1 MQSSKVQVQLHM
13 SRISRQKPLT
23 PRSASPKRFLPPFG
37 IGTPEAESLKQD
49 VRKYVARVRKTS
61 INELLLNFGAR
72 FNEIFW
78 RKKKAK
84 QGSWKAWLQTIHGI
98 ELDLKASPYPGIA
111 CSCAS
116 DMYAFL
122 DTLSPV
128 PVAEKDTHNASES
141 WGHAQRSLE
150 KEVRNCLSR
159 NGPTSIDKMQKD
171 FGDRYRAVH
180 PPPWSLRRWLSGL
193 SGVECSFMQLSGQDN
208 ADHGMNTDRASKQC
222 YTSTL
227 VLVFNEPR
235 VHSTSSECQH
245 KRKRTK
251 SKHKRSRCHNRSRSH
266 RAHANSRAIRPAVLN
281 GQLVQSSAERPAER
295 PAAAQAVSPVA
306 AVAPKQQQWWQQGHQ
321 HVEKPAEDN
330 QQQGIG
336 ADAEKQVE
344 IDDTAYKATEDSTSS
359 ECQHK
364 RKRSKSKHK
373 RSRCHNRSRSHRKQ
387 SRSKRD
393 RSRSKHDRNRSK
405 RKKMRSKQRKSR
417 SMLGRSRSRPEQR
430 GKEEKEEED
439 EEEERK
445 RIAKTSLKLSNGAA
459 AAAERQPDNESGA
472 FGHSSPRSVQK
483 DLEHTF
489 RNVRTAAGLDT
500 QPGNESAASGRESL
514 YTAKQAIAHKQL
526 KEWLKWK
533 ADDGKG
539 TLLQYEE
546 ALLREFGSKQELAA
560 SINKATPGVSMGQR
574 VDPAVFE
581 ALGVHLLGHKLM
593 LVKAIAALQREH
605 MQ

>member
-1 MQSSKVQVQLHM
+1 M
-13 SRISRQKPLT
+13 
-23 PRSASPKRFLPPFG
+23 
-37 IGTPEAESLKQD
+37 KQD

-193 SGVECSFMQLSGQDN
+193 SGVECSLMQLSGQDN

-227 VLVFNEPR
+227 VLVFNESR

-321 HVEKPAEDN
+321 HVEKPAEDKE
-330 QQQGIG
+330 QQGI
-336 ADAEKQVE
+336 ADKETLQRSVGFSLSR
-344 IDDTAYKATEDSTSS
+344 DSWGIESTQGSDTSS
-359 ECQHK
+359 DK
-364 RKRSKSKHK
+364 W
-373 RSRCHNRSRSHRKQ
+373 SREKWS
-387 SRSKRD
+387 
-393 RSRSKHDRNRSK
+393 
-405 RKKMRSKQRKSR
+405 QRKEWDQSEQQQWHPR
-417 SMLGRSRSRPEQR
+417 EEWHQRMAPEQQQQQWDQ
-430 GKEEKEEED
+430 G
-439 EEEERK
+439 
-445 RIAKTSLKLSNGAA
+445 TVS
-459 AAAERQPDNESGA
+459 
-472 FGHSSPRSVQK
+472 
-483 DLEHTF
+483 
-489 RNVRTAAGLDT
+489 
-500 QPGNESAASGRESL
+500 
-514 YTAKQAIAHKQL
+514 YTHL
-526 KEWLKWK
+526 TLPTK
-533 ADDGKG
+533 A
-539 TLLQYEE
+539 
-546 ALLREFGSKQELAA
+546 
-560 SINKATPGVSMGQR
+560 
-574 VDPAVFE
+574 
-581 ALGVHLLGHKLM
+581 
-593 LVKAIAALQREH
+593 
-605 MQ
+605 

>member
-1 MQSSKVQVQLHM
+1 MCIRDSLRKIANEQDPLPTGFVQRSRAGYHTAIATELEPNITVTWPLGHMITESDVPDYAELQRHSGHRESSMHAEAAEAKSVTRM
-13 SRISRQKPLT
+13 KPGSGATDALLGQQDLVGLSSAVLKWAEAFAT
-23 PRSASPKRFLPPFG
+23 RSAPPKRFLPPFG

-98 ELDLKASPYPGIA
+98 ELDLKASPYPAIA

-193 SGVECSFMQLSGQDN
+193 SGVECSLMQLSGQDN

-227 VLVFNEPR
+227 VLVFNESR

-281 GQLVQSSAERPAER
+281 GLLVQSSAERPAER

-306 AVAPKQQQWWQQGHQ
+306 AVAPKQRQWWHQSEQWRQQGHQ
-321 HVEKPAEDN
+321 NVEKPPEEK
-330 QQQGIG
+330 QQQSKEDKETPSGFSLCREQWVEESTQG
-336 ADAEKQVE
+336 RSGEDAEKQE
-344 IDDTAYKATEDSTSS
+344 KMDDTAYKATGETVPRDTKQHQWHQRQWCCLLYTSDACRRYS
-359 ECQHK
+359 LC
-364 RKRSKSKHK
+364 
-373 RSRCHNRSRSHRKQ
+373 RSRW
-387 SRSKRD
+387 
-393 RSRSKHDRNRSK
+393 
-405 RKKMRSKQRKSR
+405 
-417 SMLGRSRSRPEQR
+417 
-430 GKEEKEEED
+430 
-439 EEEERK
+439 
-445 RIAKTSLKLSNGAA
+445 
-459 AAAERQPDNESGA
+459 
-472 FGHSSPRSVQK
+472 SPY
-483 DLEHTF
+483 H
-489 RNVRTAAGLDT
+489 
-500 QPGNESAASGRESL
+500 
-514 YTAKQAIAHKQL
+514 
-526 KEWLKWK
+526 
-533 ADDGKG
+533 
-539 TLLQYEE
+539 
-546 ALLREFGSKQELAA
+546 
-560 SINKATPGVSMGQR
+560 
-574 VDPAVFE
+574 
-581 ALGVHLLGHKLM
+581 
-593 LVKAIAALQREH
+593 
-605 MQ
+605 